1 MWMYGTAGILFHAF
15 LSLALGRS
23 GLLHDPTFTPGERN
37 PEHWAGPITCLEGVK
52 NKISGKSNHSSL
64 LIT

>member
-1 MWMYGTAGILFHAF
+1 MRMYGTAGILLHAF
-15 LSLALGRS
+15 LSLAVDES
-23 GLLHDPTFTPGERN
+23 GQLHDLILTQGERN

-52 NKISGKSNHSSL
+52 QKISWKSNHSSL